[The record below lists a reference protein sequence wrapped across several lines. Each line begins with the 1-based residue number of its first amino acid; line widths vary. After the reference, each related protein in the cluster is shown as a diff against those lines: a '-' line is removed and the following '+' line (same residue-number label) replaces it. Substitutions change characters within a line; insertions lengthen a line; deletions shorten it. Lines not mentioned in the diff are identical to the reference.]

1 MDRLPDARK
10 VRKSHS
16 QEWLC
21 YENRSLT
28 DFFRSL
34 LKPCPTKIST
44 VATRDLNPILLKQ
57 RFYILTCGM
66 RYTPPRPTKI
76 HSLTYRNL
84 MHDAKR
90 GSLKELALFFL
101 RLGVTAFGGPA
112 AHIAIMEDE
121 LVRRRKWLSREK
133 FLDLLGASNLI
144 PGPSSSELAIHIGYL
159 RAGWAGLLVGGAC
172 FVLPAAILVGI
183 IAWAYVRFGQL
194 PAVAALLYGVKPV
207 VIAVILQALW
217 GLGRTAVKSW
227 LLAIAGM
234 ACLVLTLVQV
244 NVLLILFGMGA
255 IVAGIRALTRN
266 RTPNENAPGA
276 LPLISTWGGVRAG
289 LARIFPWVGA
299 TGVAAVIPGMWPLFL
314 VFLRIGSIV
323 FGSGYVLLA
332 FLRAD
337 LVVHR
342 AWVTDAQLVDAVA
355 IGQVTPGPVFTT
367 ATFLGYLLRGPVG
380 ALVATIG
387 IFLPAFVLVAISGP
401 LIPLI
406 RRSATAGAFLDGVNV
421 ASLALMASVSYQLG
435 RSAIVDW
442 VTISLAM
449 ASAVLLL
456 RFRINSAWL
465 VLGGALLG
473 ISARLAG
480 MG

>member
-1 MDRLPDARK
+1 MSDLEQIQTETPDA
-10 VRKSHS
+10 
-16 QEWLC
+16 
-21 YENRSLT
+21 
-28 DFFRSL
+28 
-34 LKPCPTKIST
+34 
-44 VATRDLNPILLKQ
+44 
-57 RFYILTCGM
+57 
-66 RYTPPRPTKI
+66 
-76 HSLTYRNL
+76 
-84 MHDAKR
+84 AKR

-101 RLGVTAFGGPA
+101 RLGFTAFGGPA

-133 FLDLLGASNLI
+133 FLDLLGASSLI

-159 RAGWAGLLVGGAC
+159 RAGWAGLLIGGAC
-172 FVLPAAILVGI
+172 FIFPAAILVGV
-183 IAWAYVRFGQL
+183 IAWAYVRFGHL

-227 LLAIAGM
+227 VLAIAGTL
-234 ACLVLTLVQV
+234 CVVLSFAQV
-244 NVLLILFGMGA
+244 NVLLILFGTGA
-255 IVAGIRALTRN
+255 VLAGIRALSRN
-266 RTPNENAPGA
+266 RAGNQKAAGVLTIVSAWRGA
-276 LPLISTWGGVRAG
+276 RPV
-289 LARIFPWVGA
+289 LARIFPWASA

-337 LVVHR
+337 LVLHR

-380 ALVATIG
+380 ALVATVG
-387 IFLPAFVLVAISGP
+387 IFLPAFILVAVSGP
-401 LIPLI
+401 LIPLL

-421 ASLALMASVSYQLG
+421 ASLALMAAVSYQLG
-435 RSAIVDW
+435 RAAIVDW
-442 VTISLAM
+442 VTIGLAM

-465 VLGGALLG
+465 VLGGAALG
-473 ISARLAG
+473 IAARLVRG
-480 MG
+480 G

>member
-1 MDRLPDARK
+1 MGD
-10 VRKSHS
+10 
-16 QEWLC
+16 
-21 YENRSLT
+21 
-28 DFFRSL
+28 
-34 LKPCPTKIST
+34 
-44 VATRDLNPILLKQ
+44 LKQ
-57 RFYILTCGM
+57 TKAG
-66 RYTPPRPTKI
+66 TPG
-76 HSLTYRNL
+76 
-84 MHDAKR
+84 DAAR
-90 GSLKELALFFL
+90 GTLKELALFFL
-101 RLGVTAFGGPA
+101 RLGITAFGGPA

-133 FLDLLGASNLI
+133 FLDLLGASSLI

-159 RAGWAGLLVGGAC
+159 RAGGAGLLVGGVC
-172 FVLPAAILVGI
+172 FIFPAALLVGI
-183 IAWAYVRFGQL
+183 IAWAYVRFGHL

-217 GLGRTAVKSW
+217 GLCRTAVKSW
-227 LLAIAGM
+227 VLGIAGM
-234 ACLVLTLVQV
+234 LCVALSFAQV
-244 NVLLILFGMGA
+244 NVLIILFGTSA
-255 IVAGIRALTRN
+255 ILAGIDALSRN
-266 RTPNENAPGA
+266 RPRNQSVRTLTIVSLWRGA
-276 LPLISTWGGVRAG
+276 RAG
-289 LARIFPWVGA
+289 WARFFPWAGA
-299 TGVAAVIPGMWPLFL
+299 TGVALVIPGIWPLFL

-380 ALVATIG
+380 ALVATVG
-387 IFLPAFVLVAISGP
+387 IFLPAFILVAISGP

-421 ASLALMASVSYQLG
+421 ASLALMAAVSYQLG

-442 VTISLAM
+442 VTVGLAI
-449 ASAVLLL
+449 ASSVLLL

-465 VLGGALLG
+465 VLGGAAIG
-473 ISARLAG
+473 IAARLVRG
-480 MG
+480 G

>member
-1 MDRLPDARK
+1 MPDLE
-10 VRKSHS
+10 
-16 QEWLC
+16 Q
-21 YENRSLT
+21 T
-28 DFFRSL
+28 
-34 LKPCPTKIST
+34 PT
-44 VATRDLNPILLKQ
+44 
-57 RFYILTCGM
+57 GM
-66 RYTPPRPTKI
+66 PGG
-76 HSLTYRNL
+76 
-84 MHDAKR
+84 AGR

-101 RLGVTAFGGPA
+101 RLGITAFGGPA

-133 FLDLLGASNLI
+133 FLDLLGASSLI

-159 RAGWAGLLVGGAC
+159 RAGWAGLLIGGTC
-172 FVLPAAILVGI
+172 FIFPAAILVGI
-183 IAWAYVRFGQL
+183 IAWAYVRFGHL
-194 PAVAALLYGVKPV
+194 PAVTALLYGVKPV
-207 VIAVILQALW
+207 VVAVILQALW

-227 LLAIAGM
+227 ILAIAGTFC
-234 ACLVLTLVQV
+234 AALSFAQV
-244 NVLLILFGMGA
+244 NVLIILFGTGA
-255 IVAGIRALTRN
+255 MLAGIHALFRNRIEKQSAGALTFVSVWR
-266 RTPNENAPGA
+266 GA
-276 LPLISTWGGVRAG
+276 RAG

-380 ALVATIG
+380 ALVATVG
-387 IFLPAFVLVAISGP
+387 IFLPAFILVAISGP

-421 ASLALMASVSYQLG
+421 ASLALMAAVSYQLG
-435 RSAIVDW
+435 RSAVVDW
-442 VTISLAM
+442 LTAGLAI
-449 ASAVLLL
+449 ASAVLLF

-465 VLGGALLG
+465 VLGGAAIG
-473 ISARLAG
+473 IAVRLARG
-480 MG
+480 G